1 MPTSCRWRPSRLPAV
16 VPPLWQLVGPR
27 CVPPPSPPRPPP
39 HLPAAPAG
47 EDDHF
52 LPRVS
57 TLLMS
62 ALLKVTATLKTM
74 CRWVRGGGQISSSV
88 ADVFTLFSFFSSFC
102 CRSADFMPYVFKVFP
117 VSIVAGCYRS
127 QTSSITG
134 HFVRVSVENM
144 SSSEINNSFSLS
156 DPSNV
161 STIWQKMFVFCLG
174 SIKYVISFIT
184 QYV

>member
-1 MPTSCRWRPSRLPAV
+1 MMPTSCRWRPSRLPAV

-27 CVPPPSPPRPPP
+27 CASPPSPPFSPPPPPPRPPP

-47 EDDHF
+47 EVDHF

-62 ALLKVTATLKTM
+62 ALLKVTATLKTVSM
-74 CRWVRGGGQISSSV
+74 GDRRRPDI
-88 ADVFTLFSFFSSFC
+88 FTLSSFFSSFC
-102 CRSADFMPYVFKVFP
+102 CRSADFMPYVFRVFP
-117 VSIVAGCYRS
+117 VSIVAGCHKS

-134 HFVRVSVENM
+134 HFVRPSVENM
-144 SSSEINNSFSLS
+144 FSSEINYSFSLS

-161 STIWQKMFVFCLG
+161 STIQQKMFSYF
-174 SIKYVISFIT
+174 
-184 QYV
+184 